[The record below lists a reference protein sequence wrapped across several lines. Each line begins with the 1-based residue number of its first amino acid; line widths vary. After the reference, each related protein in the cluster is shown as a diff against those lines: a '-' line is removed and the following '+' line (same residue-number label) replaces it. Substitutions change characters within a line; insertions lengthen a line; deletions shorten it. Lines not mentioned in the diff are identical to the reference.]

1 MSTLRSVD
9 KLDGADRAV
18 RIVYDCFV
26 DSDGERIYQTIEDV
40 EKAFDDEALSLE
52 DLRHIATR
60 ATDMTTTEGEGK
72 KD

>member
-1 MSTLRSVD
+1 VD
-9 KLDGADRAV
+9 KLDGVDRAV

-26 DSDGERIYQTIEDV
+26 NHDGTRIFPTTEDV
-40 EKAFDDEALSLE
+40 EQAFDDEMLSLE